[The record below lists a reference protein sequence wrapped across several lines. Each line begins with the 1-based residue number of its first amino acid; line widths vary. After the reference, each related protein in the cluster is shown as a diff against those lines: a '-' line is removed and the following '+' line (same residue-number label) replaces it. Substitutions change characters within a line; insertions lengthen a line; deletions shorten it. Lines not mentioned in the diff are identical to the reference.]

1 VANLKGIEMSF
12 SFKTQKAVAPY
23 RLWLGVGHNRYLLH
37 GQATPGKN
45 NGVPVKSVAEA
56 KRIAAEWRKSGIR
69 PPYDCL

>member
-1 VANLKGIEMSF
+1 MAF

-37 GQATPGKN
+37 GQKTPGKN

-56 KRIAAEWRKSGIR
+56 KSIAAAWRESGI
-69 PPYDCL
+69 PAPYDSL